1 MMEMM
6 REYIMDKMK
15 INEVIVV
22 EGRDDTAAVHR
33 AVDAE
38 TIETHG
44 FGLSDEMWKRIES
57 AYKKKGIIVFTDPDS
72 AGERI
77 RKKVTERF
85 PDAGQAFLPRSQAM
99 KKDNIGVENAKPED
113 IREALSKAHC
123 TVCERSEQ
131 SAPAISWEDML
142 ENGLCGGSGSRAR
155 RQALG
160 DLLGI
165 GYGNARAMLKK
176 LNGFNIDR
184 EEFYGALQSIND
196 QTVKK

>member
-1 MMEMM
+1 M
-6 REYIMDKMK
+6 MK
-15 INEVIVV
+15 IEEVLIV
-22 EGRDDTAAVHR
+22 EGRDDTAAVRR

-44 FGLSDEMWKRIES
+44 FGLSEEMWKKIEA
-57 AYKKKGIIVFTDPDS
+57 AYKKKGIIIFTDPDS

-85 PDAGQAFLPRSQAM
+85 PDAGQAYLPRSEAM
-99 KKDNIGVENAKPED
+99 KKDNIGVENAKPEA

-123 TVCERSEQ
+123 TVRDAQEDRT
-131 SAPAISWEDML
+131 PVFTWEDML
-142 ENGLCGGSGSRAR
+142 NNGLCGGAGSRDR
-155 RQALG
+155 RQSLG

-165 GYGNARAMLKK
+165 GYGNAHAMLNK
-176 LNGFNIDR
+176 LNGFNINR

>member
-1 MMEMM
+1 
-6 REYIMDKMK
+6 MDKIK

-44 FGLSDEMWKRIES
+44 FGLSEEMWKRIES

-123 TVCERSEQ
+123 TVCGQEEKNTPS
-131 SAPAISWEDML
+131 ISWEDML
-142 ENGLCGGSGSRAR
+142 ENGLCGGAGSRDR

-160 DLLGI
+160 DFLGI
-165 GYGNARAMLKK
+165 GYGNARAMLNK
-176 LNGFNIDR
+176 LNGFNISR

>member
-1 MMEMM
+1 
-6 REYIMDKMK
+6 MDKIK

-44 FGLSDEMWKRIES
+44 FGLSEEMWKRIES
-57 AYKKKGIIVFTDPDS
+57 ADKKKGIIVFTDPDS

-123 TVCERSEQ
+123 TVCGQEEKNTPS
-131 SAPAISWEDML
+131 ISWEDML
-142 ENGLCGGSGSRAR
+142 ENGLCGGAGSRDR

-160 DLLGI
+160 DFLGI
-165 GYGNARAMLKK
+165 GYGNARAMLNK
-176 LNGFNIDR
+176 LNGFNISR